1 MDELHLNYPFMGSRR
16 LALEL
21 ADEGHHVNRKKVKRR
36 MKIMRIETVF
46 PKKRTKKPNKH
57 HKIYP

>member
-36 MKIMRIETVF
+36 MKIMRIETIF
-46 PKKRTKKPNKH
+46 PKKRTKTK
-57 HKIYP
+57 